1 MKKPDETTSKQDT
14 VSSLVRHLE
23 QTLPEGEDMTV
34 ESLLSFL
41 GVHGFVFLLLTLAFL
56 NIVIFMLP
64 GLSIV
69 FGLPMVI
76 LSVQMLLGQQAPLIP
91 AFVRRRR
98 IRSTFLRRGLHLAV
112 AGLERIEPRIKPRLR
127 FLTSSLMIRF
137 HSLIALCLA
146 FMVAIPVPFMNL
158 PPSFGLVFLT
168 IGLLQRDGAF
178 IVIAYAATLWSF
190 HLYESLGQMA
200 GQLVG

>member
-1 MKKPDETTSKQDT
+1 MKEPDETTLTTDT
-14 VSSLVRHLE
+14 VSSLIRHLE
-23 QTLPEGEDMTV
+23 QSLPEGEDMTV

-56 NIVIFMLP
+56 NIFIFMLP

-69 FGLPMVI
+69 FGIPMVI
-76 LSVQMLLGQQAPLIP
+76 LSVQMLLGQQSPLVP
-91 AFVRRRR
+91 SFVRGRKV
-98 IRSTFLRRGLHLAV
+98 RSSLLRRGLHLAV
-112 AGLERIEPRIKPRLR
+112 VGLEKIEPKIKPRLR
-127 FLTSSLMIRF
+127 FLTSGLMMRM
-137 HSLIALCLA
+137 HSLVALCLA

-158 PPSFGLVFLT
+158 PPSFGMVFLT

-178 IVIAYAATLWSF
+178 IMIAYAATLWSF